1 MFTKRAEINNGRSR
15 AWLLALVLTFASLG
29 SFSTFAYAHG
39 GYEHVMGTVQ
49 SVGANVISVK
59 QTNGRTMDVRLDA
72 KTTFTRGPEFLQ
84 KNDVKTGDRV
94 VVEASKHDSY
104 LVAHQVKLG
113 AAVQKAK
120 SSVHPKHQ

>member
-1 MFTKRAEINNGRSR
+1 MMTNRARTITQHSQAG
-15 AWLLALVLTFASLG
+15 LLALVLTFVGFGL
-29 SFSTFAYAHG
+29 FSTSAYAHG

-94 VVEASKHDSY
+94 VIEASKHDSY

-120 SSVHPKHQ
+120 SNVHPKHQ